1 MRYNTPMNLQ
11 SFIFIGRSGCG
22 KGTQIEMLMK
32 LLKEKDP
39 EHEIL
44 YIYTGQEFRN
54 FIQGSSITQKLSKA
68 IYDVGGLMP
77 EFLTVHMWV
86 KPLVENYK
94 GNQHIFFDG
103 TPRKFHE
110 AGVLHSMFNFYKLGK
125 PWVVN
130 IGISAEEAVRRL
142 LQRKRQDDN
151 EADVRKRL
159 GWYET
164 DVAPTIEFYRDNPNY
179 NFLYIDGERPQEEVH
194 LDIAKKMGLL

>member
-1 MRYNTPMNLQ
+1 MNQQ
-11 SFIFIGRSGCG
+11 SFVFIGRSGCG

-39 EHEIL
+39 GREIL
-44 YIYTGQEFRN
+44 YVYTGQEFRK
-54 FIQGSSITQKLSKA
+54 FIQGPSATQKLSKS
-68 IYDVGGLMP
+68 IYDTGGLMP

-86 KPLVENYK
+86 KPIVENYK
-94 GNQHIFFDG
+94 GDQHIIFDG

-110 AGVLHSMFNFYKLGK
+110 AGVLHSMFGFYKIHK
-125 PWVVN
+125 PWVIN

-151 EADVRKRL
+151 EADIRKRL

-164 DVAPTIEFYRDNPNY
+164 DVSPTIEFYRDNPNY
-179 NFLYIDGERPQEEVH
+179 NFIYIDGERSPEEIH

>member
-1 MRYNTPMNLQ
+1 MNLQ
-11 SFIFIGRSGCG
+11 SFVFIGRSGCG

-39 EHEIL
+39 EREIL

-54 FIQGSSITQKLSKA
+54 FIQGPSATQKISKS
-68 IYDVGGLMP
+68 IYDSGGLMP

-86 KPLVENYK
+86 KPLVEKYK
-94 GNQHIFFDG
+94 GNKHIIFDG
-103 TPRKFHE
+103 TTRKFHE
-110 AGVLHSMFNFYKLGK
+110 AGVLHSMFGFYKLEK
-125 PWVVN
+125 PWVIN
-130 IGISAEEAVRRL
+130 IGISAEEAVKRL
-142 LQRKRQDDN
+142 LKRERQDDN
-151 EADVRKRL
+151 EADIRKRL

-179 NFLYIDGERPQEEVH
+179 NFLYVDGEKSPEEVH

>member
-1 MRYNTPMNLQ
+1 MNSQ

-39 EHEIL
+39 DREIL
-44 YIYTGQEFRN
+44 YIYTGQEFRK
-54 FIQGSSITQKLSKA
+54 FIQGSSTTQKLSKS

-86 KPLVENYK
+86 KPIIENYK
-94 GNQHIFFDG
+94 GNEHIIFDG

-110 AGVLHSMFNFYKLGK
+110 AGVLHSMFGFYKIQK
-125 PWVVN
+125 PWVIN
-130 IGISAEEAVRRL
+130 IGISSEEAVKRL
-142 LQRKRQDDN
+142 LKRKRQDDN
-151 EADVRKRL
+151 EADIRKRL

-164 DVAPTIEFYRDNPNY
+164 DVSPTIEFYRDNPNY
-179 NFLYIDGERPQEEVH
+179 NFIYIDGEKSPEEVH
-194 LDIAKKMGLL
+194 LDIAKNMGLL